1 MKKILMF
8 IYIVCLTVSGVY
20 SQDSYRIDK
29 VVLTVNNY
37 NSKAPSFVKSLNDS
51 AQMVSSEWNFP
62 VLPVFKVVTLEGDKI
77 ASVDLLEDGNRYRLD
92 DENTL
97 VLTEILSPKEG
108 VAEVLEGDKAVIE
121 SASGFQ
127 LPGYTI
133 KQSANQLTIV
143 FDHIIYGSSNYPGQ
157 TLEGKC
163 EMMYVKP

>member
-1 MKKILMF
+1 MRKLLVF
-8 IYIVCLTVSGVY
+8 IYVVCMMFASVH
-20 SQDSYRIDK
+20 SQESFRIDK

-37 NSKAPSFVKSLNDS
+37 TSKTPLFVKSLNDS
-51 AQMVSSEWNFP
+51 VQIVSTEWNFP
-62 VLPVFKVVTLEGDKI
+62 VLPVFKAVTLEGDKI

-108 VAEVLEGDKAVIE
+108 VAEVWEGNKAVIE